1 MLDKSCK
8 NLLVRGVN
16 WIGDAVMTLPALRA
30 LRKAL
35 PEAKI
40 SLLVKPWVST
50 IFERDPNV
58 DEIISYNDVHRSI
71 FGKMK
76 LSRMLN
82 KKGFSCA
89 ILFQNAFD
97 AAFITFLAGIK
108 ERAGYNRDGRGFLL
122 TEAVK
127 VPQKETNIHH
137 IYYYL
142 NLLEQLGIDAKYSD
156 PYIYLSLDERLSA
169 RNLLKEMK
177 RPILGINPGAE
188 YGSAKRWFPERFAE
202 IANWFIKDTNGS
214 VVIFGSKKEEDIAQ
228 RIEYFIN
235 QQQSEKQSKEQSAVN
250 IQQSN
255 PSEFPHTPL
264 WKRDN
269 PSQSPFSKGGF
280 KGDFEEGGGA
290 ILNLAGK
297 TSLRELI
304 SLISEC
310 DVFVTNDSGP
320 LHISYA
326 VGTPMVAIFGS
337 TDPEVTGPPSGT
349 IGNSNLVVT
358 NKFSCSP
365 CFERTCRNNDLRCM
379 YAITSDDVYLGI
391 KKVLPNK
398 PAVFFDRDGTLCKDN
413 GYLSRYEDL
422 KIFPEVDTVPILK
435 ERGFK
440 LIGVSNQSGIAR
452 GLIREDFVRE
462 VNTIFIERYSFDD
475 FYYCPH
481 HPAEHC
487 PCRKP
492 EPGMVLRA
500 RAEHAIDL
508 KQSYIV
514 GDKEADMLLAK
525 AIGAKGIFV
534 KIGQDKESLSADY
547 EAKNLREAVDF
558 IIRDYRES

>member
-1 MLDKSCK
+1 MFDKSCK

-16 WIGDAVMTLPALRA
+16 WIGDTVMTLPALRA

-40 SLLVKPWVST
+40 SLLVKPWVSA

-71 FGKMK
+71 FGKVK
-76 LSRMLN
+76 LSRILN

-89 ILFQNAFD
+89 ILFQNALD
-97 AAFITFLAGIK
+97 AAFIAFLAGIK

-127 VPQKETNIHH
+127 VPQKETNMHQ

-214 VVIFGSKKEEDIAQ
+214 AVIFGSKKEEDIAQ

-235 QQQSEKQSKEQSAVN
+235 QQQSEKQSKEQSAAN
-250 IQQSN
+250 IHQ
-255 PSEFPHTPL
+255 
-264 WKRDN
+264 
-269 PSQSPFSKGGF
+269 PFNSSRITHHSF
-280 KGDFEEGGGA
+280 
-290 ILNLAGK
+290 LNLAGK

-349 IGNSNLVVT
+349 VGNRNLVIT

-422 KIFPEVDTVPILK
+422 KIFPEVDTISILK

-462 VNTIFIERYSFDD
+462 VNTIFIERYGFDD

-492 EPGMVLRA
+492 EPGMLLKA
-500 RAEHAIDL
+500 RAEHGIDF
-508 KQSYIV
+508 KQSYVV

-534 KIGQDKESLSADY
+534 KTVQDKESLSADY

-558 IIRDYRES
+558 IIRDHRES